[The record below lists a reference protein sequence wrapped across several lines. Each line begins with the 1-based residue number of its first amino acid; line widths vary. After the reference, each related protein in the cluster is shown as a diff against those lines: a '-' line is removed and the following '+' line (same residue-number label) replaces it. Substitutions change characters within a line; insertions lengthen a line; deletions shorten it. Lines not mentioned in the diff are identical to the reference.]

1 MGNSGCFPQGKPA
14 ATVALPNLLCMLGV
28 LVFHA
33 PPNSDMDYGIFN
45 VRTYVN
51 ACDST
56 WGVYGHRKK
65 SALKFTRKNS
75 SLHREI
81 EPASATYRSDAPPTE
96 LHPHPQQK

>member
-1 MGNSGCFPQGKPA
+1 MWLHTHTHINRIFPMGKSGCLPWGKPA

-51 ACDST
+51 ACDCT
-56 WGVYGHRKK
+56 GVYGHHKRVC
-65 SALKFTRKNS
+65 
-75 SLHREI
+75 
-81 EPASATYRSDAPPTE
+81 TE
-96 LHPHPQQK
+96 S